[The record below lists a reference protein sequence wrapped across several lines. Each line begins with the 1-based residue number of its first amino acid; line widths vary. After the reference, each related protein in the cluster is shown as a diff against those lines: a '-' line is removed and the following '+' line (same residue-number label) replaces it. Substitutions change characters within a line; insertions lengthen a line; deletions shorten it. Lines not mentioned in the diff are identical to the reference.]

1 VITVV
6 LAMVTLLIEFAKLE
20 EGGHTVTLWVS
31 NKPIAKGCAEVLVAF
46 GMLRLMLA
54 AWRGL

>member
-1 VITVV
+1 VV

-20 EGGHTVTLWVS
+20 EGGHTVTLWVF
-31 NKPIAKGCAEVLVAF
+31 NKTIAKGCAEVLVAF
-46 GMLRLMLA
+46 RMLRLMLA

>member
-1 VITVV
+1 
-6 LAMVTLLIEFAKLE
+6 MVTLLIEFAKLE
-20 EGGHTVTLWVS
+20 EGSHTVTLWVF
-31 NKPIAKGCAEVLVAF
+31 NKIIAKGCAEVLVAF